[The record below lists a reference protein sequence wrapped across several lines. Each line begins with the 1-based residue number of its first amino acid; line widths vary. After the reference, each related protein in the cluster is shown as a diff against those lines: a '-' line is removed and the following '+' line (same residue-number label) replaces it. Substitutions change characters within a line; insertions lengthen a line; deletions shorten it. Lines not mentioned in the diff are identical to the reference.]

1 MLLFYTKCLPWY
13 QPILAGSGIGPI
25 SLFLCRTGGQNLT
38 TFLIKHVPPLPC
50 SESFSSSYYNF
61 YFSSCSPLELGHSN
75 NPFPNLS
82 FFLLFSLYPHI
93 FFLNNFI
100 YLLYV
105 FPFFLSFFFSYS
117 ILSLFHLYLSLSL
130 SLAIDNW
137 KVVQ

>member
-1 MLLFYTKCLPWY
+1 MQLFYIKCLPWY

-75 NPFPNLS
+75 NPFPNVA
-82 FFLLFSLYPHI
+82 FVLLFSLYPH
-93 FFLNNFI
+93 FFLNNCI
-100 YLLYV
+100 YHLYV
-105 FPFFLSFFFSYS
+105 FPFFLSFFFSIS
-117 ILSLFHLYLSLSL
+117 ILSLFHSHIISL
-130 SLAIDNW
+130 SLAMDNW

>member
-1 MLLFYTKCLPWY
+1 MQLFYIKCLPWY

-117 ILSLFHLYLSLSL
+117 ILSLFHSHIISLSFPLSLFG
-130 SLAIDNW
+130 NR
-137 KVVQ
+137 

>member
-1 MLLFYTKCLPWY
+1 MQLFYTKCLPWY

-93 FFLNNFI
+93 FFLNNCI

-105 FPFFLSFFFSYS
+105 FPFFLSFFLSYS
-117 ILSLFHLYLSLSL
+117 ILSLFHSYIIFLSFTLSLFG
-130 SLAIDNW
+130 NR
-137 KVVQ
+137 